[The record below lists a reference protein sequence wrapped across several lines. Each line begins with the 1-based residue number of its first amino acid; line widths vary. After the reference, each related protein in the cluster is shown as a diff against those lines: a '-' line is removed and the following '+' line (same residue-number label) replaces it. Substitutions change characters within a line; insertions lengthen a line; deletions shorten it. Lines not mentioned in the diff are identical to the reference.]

1 MKTISIIIP
10 TLNGGQELKALF
22 PLITNRADVEVI
34 IIDSNSDDD
43 TIEVALSYGAKVM
56 QIEREEFNHGGTRNF
71 AAKEAQG
78 DILIFMTQDALL
90 YDEHSIDELVKVF
103 DHENIAIAYGR
114 QLPHHD
120 AKAFGSFARLFNY
133 SDESLIKA
141 MKDKQKYGL
150 KTVFMSNSFAAYRRD
165 VLKKVGG
172 FPTNVILGEDMYVAS
187 KVVIAGY
194 SIAYVSSAKV
204 YHSHDYSIKQEF
216 QRNFDIGVFHNKES
230 WILKEFSNP
239 EGEGI
244 KLVLSEWKY
253 LTDLRMP
260 YLIPVSF
267 IRNTAKLIGYKI
279 GKNHHIL
286 SPSLRRK
293 LSMYKSYWNY
303 N

>member
-22 PLITNRADVEVI
+22 PLIPQRSNIEVI

-43 TIEVALSYGAKVM
+43 TRQVALSYGAKVM
-56 QIEREEFNHGGTRNF
+56 QIEREEFNHGGTRNI
-71 AAKEAQG
+71 AAKEAKG
-78 DILIFMTQDALL
+78 DILVYMTQDALL
-90 YDEHSIDELVKVF
+90 YDENTIDELVKVF
-103 DHENIAIAYGR
+103 NNESIAIAYGR
-114 QLPHHD
+114 QLPHRD

-141 MKDKQKYGL
+141 MKDKHKYGL

-165 VLKKVGG
+165 LLEQVGG

-187 KVVIAGY
+187 KIIMSGY
-194 SIAYVSSAKV
+194 SIAYVSEAKV
-204 YHSHDYSIKQEF
+204 YHSHDYSIKKEF

-230 WILKEFSNP
+230 WILDKFSNP
-239 EGEGI
+239 EGEGF
-244 KLVLSEWKY
+244 KLVLSEWNY
-253 LTDLRMP
+253 LIKQKMP
-260 YLIPVSF
+260 YLIPLSF

-279 GKNHHIL
+279 GKHYHIL
-286 SPSLRRK
+286 SPSFRKK